1 MTPTTHTPTT
11 PAPRAT
17 VRRAI
22 RNRASVRAGRGK
34 KCGCVA
40 PSSFEEARLTA
51 PVPYL

>member
-1 MTPTTHTPTT
+1 MTPTTNTT
-11 PAPRAT
+11 TTRRAT
-17 VRRAI
+17 GRRPL

-40 PSSFEEARLTA
+40 PVSFEEARLTA